1 MAATNASADT
11 ETAPVSADGGP
22 SGLARLV
29 KLCFCSLVLLV
40 AIFQFSENTADPD
53 LWGHIVFGQH
63 ILQSGTIPK
72 ADFYS
77 WTANGHPWINHEV
90 LAEILLGGAHAL
102 WGGTGV
108 LLLKMLVG
116 LTTFVLAL
124 RLGGRN
130 LSWPGRYVAWT
141 IAALAVVEISF
152 GFAARPQIFTALFL
166 AIELGLLIR
175 LHSGSPFWALGL
187 PVLFLVWINTHGG
200 VLAGFGL
207 LGLTAVCTTAQR
219 FLSKA
224 STSQPNG
231 FRSGTIVAIWL
242 AVIGAGLALLCNPWR
257 AELVRWLI
265 GSVLWLR
272 PQIQEWNPTPLGW
285 DHAAFFFLLALTAF
299 AWVFTRRP
307 RAWWELAAC
316 AAFAFLG
323 LRSVRNVPLFALVAL
338 ALVPAHFADALARFQ
353 NQFERLQSLWQQA
366 STQKLACVLMATAS
380 LGSAVAIFTLHKE
393 HPLTMEVPRSRYPV
407 AALSFIQAQGL
418 HGRLLVFFDW
428 GEQAIFHLPDCPPSV
443 DGRLD
448 TCYSRELIGAHW
460 KLYAGEPLD
469 DTVLNPDQADIAL
482 LLSKLPGTA
491 ELAHRPGWKLA
502 YFDDL
507 AAVLV
512 RDPARF
518 PGLSGLP
525 LPMEGSKANVLG
537 RAPFPDKNP
546 RWKTR

>member
-1 MAATNASADT
+1 MAATNASART
-11 ETAPVSADGGP
+11 ETSSAPADGGT

-29 KLCFCSLVLLV
+29 KLCFCSLVLLL

-63 ILQSGTIPK
+63 MLKSGTIPK
-72 ADFYS
+72 TDFYS
-77 WTANGHPWINHEV
+77 WTANGHPWMNHEV

-102 WGGTGV
+102 GGGTGV
-108 LLLKMLVG
+108 LLLKMFVG
-116 LTTFVLAL
+116 LAAFFLAL
-124 RLGGRN
+124 RLGGLN
-130 LSWPGRYVAWT
+130 LSWPTRYVAWT

-166 AIELGLLIR
+166 TVELGLLIR
-175 LHSGSPFWALGL
+175 LHSGSLLWALGL

-200 VLAGFGL
+200 VLAGIGL
-207 LGLTAVCTTAQR
+207 LGLTAACTTAQR
-219 FLSKA
+219 LLPKA
-224 STSQPNG
+224 SAGQPTNL
-231 FRSGTIVAIWL
+231 RSGTILALWL

-272 PQIQEWNPTPLGW
+272 PQIEEWNPTPLGW

-299 AWVFTRRP
+299 AWAFTRRP
-307 RAWWELAAC
+307 RVWWELAAC

-338 ALVPAHFADALARFQ
+338 ALVPAHLANALARFQ
-353 NQFERLQSLWQQA
+353 NQFERLQSLWQQP
-366 STQKLACVLMATAS
+366 STQKLACVLMAAAS

-407 AALSFIQAQGL
+407 GALSFIQDHGL

-448 TCYSRELIGAHW
+448 TCYSRELIAAHW
-460 KLYAGEPLD
+460 KLYAGEPVD
-469 DTVLNPDQADIAL
+469 DTVLNPDNADIAL
-482 LLSKLPGTA
+482 LLSKLAGTA
-491 ELAHRPGWKLA
+491 ELAHRPGWTLA
-502 YFDDL
+502 YFDDV

-512 RDPARF
+512 RQPARF
-518 PGLSGLP
+518 PGLSGLS
-525 LPMEGSKANVLG
+525 LPIEGPKTATLG

-546 RWKTR
+546 R